1 MKIPFYKFDGAGNDF
16 VVIDNRDGSIRLGEE
31 EIARLC
37 HRRFGVGADGL
48 VLIGRSRVADFSMR
62 MYNADGSEGLMCGNA
77 ARCIGRYVYEK
88 GLTDKRIIELETASG
103 VRRLQVHLGCDG
115 KVESVSVGM
124 GSYRILQRELTLEA
138 AGRSFTG
145 MYVDVGN
152 PHFVV
157 FVPDVMAVDVRTY
170 GPLLEKQVQ
179 GGVNVEFASVS
190 RDSRIRMRVWERGS
204 GITLACGT
212 GACATAAAAFE
223 HGLCQSPCHVLM
235 DGGALE
241 ISVLDGAIHQR
252 GPAVTVFEGR
262 IEA

>member
-1 MKIPFYKFDGAGNDF
+1 MEGLGNDYIYVDASRF
-16 VVIDNRDGSIRLGEE
+16 PVEHPSDLSKRLSD
-31 EIARLC
+31 R
-37 HRRFGVGADGL
+37 HFGVGADGL

-88 GLTDKRIIELETASG
+88 GLTDKRIIDLETASG